1 MTEDILEIIY
11 TEIVLKGHH
20 DLLVFKTQGQK
31 TEPRKTQ
38 GHSFVFILH
47 SDYSHLLNTSLMVS
61 IMLIVIEVTIY
72 EVLISASH

>member
-11 TEIVLKGHH
+11 TEIVLKGHR

-47 SDYSHLLNTSLMVS
+47 
-61 IMLIVIEVTIY
+61 
-72 EVLISASH
+72 